1 MCLEWVY
8 IRPSLHLLC
17 ANRVLGVS
25 LGLRPDL
32 WFINNPEEETFE
44 CPHFTE
50 AVNEAHT
57 L

>member
-17 ANRVLGVS
+17 ANGVLGVS
-25 LGLRPDL
+25 LGLLPDL
-32 WFINNPEEETFE
+32 CFINNPEEETFE

>member
-17 ANRVLGVS
+17 ANRVLGIS
-25 LGLRPDL
+25 LVLLPDL

-44 CPHFTE
+44 CSHFTE